1 MIDNIDENP
10 WWGHSEIH
18 CGHYH
23 QHFIMFLIIRMII
36 NIQFSTKHF
45 PPIAKGWC
53 LYENWGQLNGCVWE
67 LTRGQKLQERR
78 WWGGHDHFDEEDM
91 IILMR
96 RTGLFWWGGQDYFD
110 EEDRIICRIHKI
122 AETLPVLFCWQ
133 SLVFYSSHCN
143 KNYVWS
149 WMEQPSLCRLQIHKL
164 TLVHF
169 FIL

>member
-10 WWGHSEIH
+10 WWGHSEVH

-23 QHFIMFLIIRMII
+23 QHFIMFLMIRMII
-36 NIQFSTKHF
+36 NIQFTTKHF
-45 PPIAKGWC
+45 PPIAKGVMP
-53 LYENWGQLNGCVWE
+53 VWE
-67 LTRGQKLQERR
+67 LGPIEWVCVRINQRAKTSRTSMMTRTWSF
-78 WWGGHDHFDEEDM
+78 WWRGHDHFDEEV
-91 IILMR
+91 
-96 RTGLFWWGGQDYFD
+96 
-110 EEDRIICRIHKI
+110 RIICRIYQI

>member
-1 MIDNIDENP
+1 MRTLDGDIQRSTAVIITNILSCS
-10 WWGHSEIH
+10 WLSEWSSIFNSPQNIS
-18 CGHYH
+18 H
-23 QHFIMFLIIRMII
+23 QLQR
-36 NIQFSTKHF
+36 
-45 PPIAKGWC
+45 GWC